1 MARIDTNAVLNRLL
15 VTLYRSFS
23 MYLGDTAASWVHP
36 GDESAKRVLDQIVN
50 DYRMYSQRL
59 IDLLQQRRVD
69 FGLGEYPMAFT
80 DTHDLS
86 LDYLI
91 GEVMYYHKQD
101 IAAIETY
108 VADLVSDAPGRVLAE
123 EILGNARGHL
133 ESLEELSKTP
143 VAVV

>member
-15 VTLYRSFS
+15 ITLYRSFP
-23 MYLGDTAASWVHP
+23 MYLADTAAVWTHA
-36 GDESAKRVLDQIVN
+36 GDDEAKETVGSVAS

-59 IDLLQQRRVD
+59 IDLLQERRTA

-91 GEVMYYHKQD
+91 SELIFYQRQD
-101 IAAIETY
+101 IDGIEQC
-108 VADLVSDAPGRVLAE
+108 VSALTSDPQGRSLGE
-123 EILGNARGHL
+123 EILGNARGQL
-133 ESLEELSKTP
+133 ESLEELAKAPAP
-143 VAVV
+143 V

>member
-15 VTLYRSFS
+15 ITLYRSFP
-23 MYLGDTAASWVHP
+23 MYLADTAAVWTHA
-36 GDESAKRVLDQIVN
+36 GDDEAKETVGSVAS

-59 IDLLQQRRVD
+59 IDLLQERPTA

-91 GEVMYYHKQD
+91 SELIFYQRQD
-101 IAAIETY
+101 IDGIEQC
-108 VADLVSDAPGRVLAE
+108 VSALTSDPQGRSLGE
-123 EILGNARGHL
+123 EILGNARGQL
-133 ESLEELSKTP
+133 ESLEELAKAPAP
-143 VAVV
+143 V

>member
-15 VTLYRSFS
+15 ITLYRSFPL
-23 MYLGDTAASWVHP
+23 YLADTAAVWTHA
-36 GDESAKRVLDQIVN
+36 GDDEATQMVGSIAS

-59 IDLLQQRRVD
+59 IDLLQERRAA

-91 GEVMYYHKQD
+91 SELIFYQRQD
-101 IAAIETY
+101 IASIEQC
-108 VADLVSDAPGRVLAE
+108 VAALVTDSQGRSLGE
-123 EILGNARGHL
+123 EILGNARGQL
-133 ESLEELSKTP
+133 ESLEELMKALA
-143 VAVV
+143 AV